1 MARVFISYR
10 RVDGT
15 LPVGW
20 LAERLAAL
28 DLVTGVQTA
37 FHDTTLRAGIDLAQA
52 LDDEIA
58 DCDVVLAVITPSWRG
73 ERAGGAR
80 IMDPDDWVGREIAAA
95 LRQEKRIVPILVGG
109 ADHPLPS
116 QMHESMKG
124 LSRLLSV
131 PFRDADDLDH
141 IVDEVDRHL
150 ADLDRERA
158 MIDGLEQPV
167 EVPRLAHVEWLIAG
181 SIALAATLG
190 VVGWYAADAR
200 LCPGG
205 GSSCDFAR
213 TGGGQWLRALI
224 PLVGVFVGAIAP
236 VGVALARRLVRAS
249 YVRWR
254 ALTATIGAALAA
266 IVVIMLS
273 LRQPTDV
280 AAEPIADVVAQPVA
294 NVGVLQ
300 IGMIVIGTLAVLP
313 WALVLNAAATMTAK
327 AHDHELAERVRY
339 LGIVADGER
348 WAAVLLAVL
357 ITGGVAIAVALT
369 QAVDDVTSADT
380 YRATSVVVLAIL
392 VSALLVGTHL
402 WNVARLAETRARLD
416 ADLDEIPPRYR
427 QHATPRLIA
436 PRVTEG
442 SWWFRAFLALPALAA
457 IAAVVVIELR

>member
-37 FHDTTLRAGIDLAQA
+37 FHDTALRAGIDLAQA

-58 DCDVVLAVITPSWRG
+58 GCDVVLAVITPSWRG
-73 ERAGGAR
+73 ERADGAR

-95 LRQEKRIVPILVGG
+95 LRQEKNIVPILVGG

-116 QMHESMKG
+116 QMHESMAG

-141 IVDEVDRHL
+141 IVEQVDRHL

-158 MIDGLEQPV
+158 MIDGLDQPV
-167 EVPRLAHVEWLIAG
+167 EVPPLAHVEWLIAG
-181 SIALAATLG
+181 SVVLAAALG
-190 VVGWYAADAR
+190 AVGWYAAGKG
-200 LCPGG
+200 LCPDGS
-205 GSSCDFAR
+205 SSCDLVE
-213 TGGGQWLRALI
+213 TGGGRWLRALI
-224 PLVGVFVGAIAP
+224 PLVGVLVGAIAP
-236 VGVALARRLVRAS
+236 TGFALARRVVRTS
-249 YVRWR
+249 HVRWR
-254 ALTATIGAALAA
+254 ALAATIGAALAA
-266 IVVIMLS
+266 VVVIMLS
-273 LRQPTDV
+273 LRRPPDT
-280 AAEPIADVVAQPVA
+280 ATAEPVLE
-294 NVGVLQ
+294 VGVLQ
-300 IGMIVIGTLAVLP
+300 IGMIVIGSLAVLP
-313 WALVLNAAATMTAK
+313 WALVLNAAATMTAR
-327 AHDHELAERVRY
+327 APDHELAERVRH

-348 WAAVLLAVL
+348 WAAILLAVL

-369 QAVDDVTSADT
+369 KAVDDVTDIAT
-380 YRATSVVVLAIL
+380 YRATSVIVLAIL

-416 ADLDEIPPRYR
+416 ADLDDVPPRYR
-427 QHATPRLIA
+427 QHASPRLIA
-436 PRVTEG
+436 ARVTEG
-442 SWWFRAFLALPALAA
+442 SWWFRAFLALPAMAA
-457 IAAVVVIELR
+457 IIAVVVIELR